1 MTHLPLRRLGETGPE
16 ISVVGIGCNNFG
28 RAGTVTES
36 FEGTR
41 AVVDAAIRYGINFFD
56 TAEMYGQPPGTSELL
71 LGEALRKRDRESV
84 VIATKWGHQ
93 AAHAHGAESWGPKGA
108 RQYIR
113 HAVEASLR
121 RLQTDYIDLY
131 QLHTPDP
138 HTPIVDTL
146 GALQELIDE
155 GKVRHIGHT
164 NLTAQQVAVANEIA
178 AANGLRTFT
187 SAQNDYSLLQ
197 RGPEAEILPEVDQAG
212 MGFLPFYPLA
222 NGLLTGKYTKDRT
235 PDGSRLQ
242 VVKPQLLEDVDWAQL
257 AAYQQICEDAGLT
270 MLQATFGWL
279 LSHQMLTSVIAG
291 ATKPEQVQANA
302 EAGRTELQGD
312 VLAAIDTLFPVR

>member
-1 MTHLPLRRLGETGPE
+1 MTELPHRRLGDFGPS

-28 RAGTVTES
+28 RAGTVTAS

-41 AVVDAAIRYGINFFD
+41 AVVDAAIRYGITFFD

-93 AAHAHGAESWGPKGA
+93 AAHAHGAETWGPKGA
-108 RQYIR
+108 RTYIR
-113 HAVEASLR
+113 QAVEASLR

-138 HTPIVDTL
+138 RTPIADTL
-146 GALQELIDE
+146 GALQELLDE

-164 NLTAQQVAVANEIA
+164 NLSAHELAEANEVA
-178 AANGLRTFT
+178 DANGLTRFI
-187 SAQNDYSLLQ
+187 SGQNDYSLLN
-197 RGPEAEILPEVDQAG
+197 RSAEAEILPALERAR

-242 VVKPQLLEDVDWAQL
+242 AIKPQLLQDVDWQQL
-257 AAYQQICEDAGLT
+257 EAFQRICDDAGIT

-279 LSHQMLTSVIAG
+279 LSHRMLTSVIAG
-291 ATKPEQVQANA
+291 ATNPEQVHANA
-302 EAGRTELQGD
+302 EAGSTELNAD
-312 VLAAIDTLFPVR
+312 VLAAIDTLFLMH